1 VEGKNC
7 VVIGR
12 SNNVGT
18 PMSILLSRKSNPG
31 NGTVTLTHSRTHD
44 LPSVA
49 AQADILIV
57 AIGRPEFVTAD
68 FVKKGAIVVDVGI
81 HRVEA
86 PERKS
91 GFRLKGDVKFDEVEP
106 IAGMISPVPGGVGP
120 MTIAGLLYNT
130 LQACKMRN
138 K

>member
-1 VEGKNC
+1 MYFKRRAGIAAALTIAAMLVACAGKTSQTY
-7 VVIGR
+7 VDRVARAIE
-12 SNNVGT
+12 
-18 PMSILLSRKSNPG
+18 
-31 NGTVTLTHSRTHD
+31 
-44 LPSVA
+44 LPNAPYS
-49 AQADILIV
+49 DILIV

-68 FVKKGAIVVDVGI
+68 FVKPGAIVVDVGI
-81 HRVEA
+81 HRVPA

-130 LQACKMRN
+130 LLACRMREV
-138 K
+138 